1 MYQRSYLFV
10 PGHKE
15 SMLAKSLA
23 YGADA
28 LVWDLEDGV
37 PPAEKPNARVTI
49 RRALGALPP
58 GSPVIWVRINSVAAG
73 MMDEDLEAV
82 VHPNLH
88 GVLLSKAES
97 AAQMKALDKGLAK
110 WEKKL
115 GVAAGSVKT
124 HAILETAA
132 GVASAQ
138 EIAKASGRCEGISL
152 GAEDFTLDLGTSRS
166 KAGAELMHARGC
178 IVLAAAVARVQA
190 IDTVYSDLQDVEG
203 LAAESLLARQLGF
216 RGKFA
221 LHPRQVEAINAAF
234 SPSEAE
240 LAFARKVVAAFAEAR
255 SGPAGVIVVEG
266 KMVDLPVA
274 ERARR
279 LLEA

>member
-1 MYQRSYLFV
+1 
-10 PGHKE
+10 
-15 SMLAKSLA
+15 MLAKSLA

-37 PPAEKPNARVTI
+37 PPAEKANARLTI
-49 RRALGALPP
+49 RRALDALPP
-58 GSPVIWVRINSVAAG
+58 GSPVIWVRVNSVVAG
-73 MMDEDLEAV
+73 MLDADLEAV

-97 AAQMKALDKGLAK
+97 AGQMQQLDTGLAS

-115 GVAAGSVKT
+115 GVAAGAVRT
-124 HAILETAA
+124 HAILETAT

-138 EIAKASGRCEGISL
+138 TIAGASSRIEGISL

-166 KAGAELMHARGC
+166 KAGVELMHARGC

-190 IDTVYSDLQDVEG
+190 VDTVFSDLQDEEG
-203 LAAESLLARQLGF
+203 LANESRLARQLGF

-221 LHPRQVEAINAAF
+221 VHPKQVPAINAAF

-240 LAFARKVVAAFAEAR
+240 LAFARKVVAAFAEAQI
-255 SGPAGVIVVEG
+255 GPAGVIVVDG

-279 LLEA
+279 LLDT